1 MEVWKRARMVEDRK
15 SGRGWK
21 RKRKRRV
28 AYLRGLYW

>member
-1 MEVWKRARMVEDRK
+1 MVRDRK

-28 AYLRGLYW
+28 AYLRGLYWGEGDKGNT